1 MDDTELRNMACEMH
15 DDILDHLITSSKDG
29 HKTAEACLAFLGA
42 VPLLVGRCLL
52 IFDNPM
58 RKKAAIHELVHNIL
72 EQSHEAQQNFDD
84 FINQE
89 GKE

>member
-42 VPLLVGRCLL
+42 VPLLVSRCLL
-52 IFDNPM
+52 VFGDPM
-58 RKKAAIHELVHNIL
+58 RKKAAIHELVQNIL
-72 EQSHEAQQNFDD
+72 EQSHETEKRFEH
-84 FINQE
+84 FVNQE